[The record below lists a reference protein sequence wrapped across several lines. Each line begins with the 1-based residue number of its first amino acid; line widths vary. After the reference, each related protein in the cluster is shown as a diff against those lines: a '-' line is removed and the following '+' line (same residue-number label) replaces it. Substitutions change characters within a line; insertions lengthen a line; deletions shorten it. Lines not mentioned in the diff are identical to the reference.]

1 MLGGSAYSV
10 EPALLSMVCGEPRD
24 ERQWLYAFRLCHRH
38 FEIEIECITKSKM
51 KMKRFITPILFAFT
65 LMFCIGCQSNEEK
78 SNALI
83 QKYLLEKLHNYDSY
97 TQIESNFEKA
107 YNTPLNNS
115 ICRQHATNIVRIRNN
130 YQDGMK
136 VLTHQLEEA
145 GLIAEGEEFSGYS
158 KEILNRYP
166 EILETKKRIDNLDP
180 LLSNEISQL
189 SSQSFDET
197 EYIGYSVNHK
207 FRYKDSADN
216 PTTGN
221 YYFLFDKEL
230 NNILFVIDLDDET
243 NKSMLDVLNQFCSN
257 DE

>member
-1 MLGGSAYSV
+1 
-10 EPALLSMVCGEPRD
+10 
-24 ERQWLYAFRLCHRH
+24 
-38 FEIEIECITKSKM
+38 
-51 KMKRFITPILFAFT
+51 MKRFITPVLFAFT
-65 LMFCIGCQSNEEK
+65 LMFCIGCQPNTEK

-136 VLTHQLEEA
+136 VLRYQLEEV
-145 GLIAEGEEFSGYS
+145 GLIAEGEELSVYW
-158 KEILNRYP
+158 KESIKRYP
-166 EILETKKRIDNLDP
+166 EILETQQMIDNLDP

-207 FRYKDSADN
+207 FRYKDSAGN

-221 YYFLFDKEL
+221 YYFLFDKGVK
-230 NNILFVIDLDDET
+230 NILFAIDLGDET
-243 NKSMLDVLNQFCSN
+243 NKSMLDVLDQFCSN
-257 DE
+257 DK